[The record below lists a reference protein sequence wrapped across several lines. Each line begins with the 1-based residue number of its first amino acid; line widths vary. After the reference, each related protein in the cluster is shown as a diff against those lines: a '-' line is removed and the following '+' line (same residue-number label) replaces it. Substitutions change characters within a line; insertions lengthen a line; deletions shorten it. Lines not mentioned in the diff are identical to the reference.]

1 MIYTSTTIQKFMD
14 CPRAYYHNQIQG
26 YFPKKRPEYIAVGSL
41 FHQAMD
47 IWASEGKEE
56 ARAHIRERTGEVFD
70 RLDEFPDFDPDNLEV
85 TEQVLLGMLD
95 GYPYPITENKH
106 IEMEFHAP
114 YKGHVLA
121 GRVDGMCQYGGR
133 DMIFDYKTVGSLS
146 GRDDEELLKRNF
158 QASFYYHV
166 LTKLQN
172 YNIEGVQFIYVKRPE
187 LRQGKKENKKTFA
200 QRIYKDYLSG
210 RKDKN
215 GDLVYYKRA
224 NTFRARNDQMW
235 MRNLDMILNQIQTCN
250 EKAEWPMH
258 EISCKSWNRRCEF
271 LPICNKI
278 DGWEAWYD
286 VLGYDVH
293 PELTFA
299 NGKERDNGN

>member
-14 CPRAYYHNQIQG
+14 CPRKYYLNQIQG
-26 YFPKKRPEYIAVGSL
+26 FFTKSKPEYVKIGTL
-41 FHQAMD
+41 FHQGMD
-47 IWASEGKEE
+47 IWASEGKEK
-56 ARAHIRERTGEVFD
+56 ARNHIMDRMAELFD
-70 RLDEFPDFDPDNLEV
+70 TLDDFSDFDPDNLEIS
-85 TEQVLLGMLD
+85 ENILLGMLD
-95 GYPYPITENKH
+95 GYPYPILNNKH

-121 GRVDGMCQYGGR
+121 GKVDGMCQFGGR

-146 GRDDEELLKRNF
+146 GKDDLELLKRNF
-158 QASFYYHV
+158 QASFYYYV

-172 YNIEGVQFIYVKRPE
+172 YFIEGVQFIYVKRPE
-187 LRQGKKENKKTFA
+187 LRQKVKESKKALAE
-200 QRIYKDYLSG
+200 RIYKDYLSG

-215 GDLVYYKRA
+215 DKLVYYLRV
-224 NTFRARNDQMW
+224 NTFRARGDQEW
-235 MRNLDMILNQIQTCN
+235 MKNLDMILNQIQSCN
-250 EKAEWPMH
+250 ERDEWPMH
-258 EISCKSWNRRCEF
+258 EVSCKSFNRRCDY
-271 LPICNKI
+271 LPICNKM

-299 NGKERDNGN
+299 NGKERDNGD